1 MKQILSVFLL
11 AVAVACAPQADHG
24 QIIPV
29 TYHGALKNIMKKG
42 DLSSKF
48 RLDSVNDRTNLY
60 GLGAVENLKGEIQIF
75 DGEPYHTSVHNDS
88 IIFNNSYDV
97 NATLF
102 VSAKVDKWTA
112 YEIPSDVHTKEQ
124 LEKYIESIAQSHGI
138 NVSKPFPF
146 TIVGT
151 PKSLDWHIIDWPEG
165 DTEHSHEKHIT
176 SGLYGQLK
184 GQNVE
189 MIGFYSDSHHAI
201 FTHHTTNMH
210 IHMITSDHGIAGHVD
225 DFILGSG
232 MILKLPTVD
241 QSGLTDPNE

>member
-1 MKQILSVFLL
+1 MKYIILLL
-11 AVAVACAPQADHG
+11 LLVTIACTPNTDTG
-24 QIIPV
+24 QIIPIQ
-29 TYHGALKNIMKKG
+29 YHGALRNIMKKG
-42 DLSSKF
+42 DLSAKF
-48 RLDSVNDRTNLY
+48 YLDTISDRSNLY
-60 GLGAVENLKGEIQIF
+60 ALGAIENLKGEILIF

-88 IIFNNSYDV
+88 IIFDNSYDI

-112 YEIPSDVHTKEQ
+112 YEIPSEVHTKNQ
-124 LEKYIESIAQSHGI
+124 LEKHVESIAKSNGI

-146 TIVGT
+146 TIVGA
-151 PKSLDWHIIDWPEG
+151 PQSLDWHIIDWPEG
-165 DTEHSHEKHIT
+165 DTEHSHEKHIR

-189 MIGFYSDSHHAI
+189 MIGFYSDSHHAV

-210 IHMITSDHGIAGHVD
+210 IHMITSDHSIAGHVD
-225 DFILGSG
+225 DLTLGSG